1 MGQGGYENPWTYKN
15 TTFTS
20 DDIDDFFGFVYCITN
35 NTNGREYIGRKYF
48 WKFRTPRGKKRKVK
62 SESDWKII
70 MGVVRNLKKKF
81 NNWVDTTLAE
91 LSSAYIKQ
99 LAKQT
104 SKKRGNSLSKECLQ
118 NNLTMAPPSTTIVT
132 SSPDT
137 SEKTIMELDTT
148 DKVVA
153 HVRDWSVDKIEE
165 SELVGDKMALYA
177 EFEEWIELD
186 DIDNIEIYSLE
197 EIEKKDD

>member
-1 MGQGGYENPWTYKN
+1 MGLL
-15 TTFTS
+15 
-20 DDIDDFFGFVYCITN
+20 
-35 NTNGREYIGRKYF
+35 
-48 WKFRTPRGKKRKVK
+48 
-62 SESDWKII
+62 
-70 MGVVRNLKKKF
+70 RNLKKKF
-81 NNWVDTTLAE
+81 NNWVDVTLAE

-132 SSPDT
+132 SSQDT
-137 SEKTIMELDTT
+137 SEKIIMELDTT

-153 HVRDWSVDKIEE
+153 HVRDWSVDKIDEA
-165 SELVGDKMALYA
+165 ELVGDKMALYA
-177 EFEEWIELD
+177 EFEEWIELENVE
-186 DIDNIEIYSLE
+186 NIEIYCLE